1 MLKQLRQYRFF
12 ETLKHTSWY
21 FLGNVLITLLGLA
34 STRIYTTYMSTAD
47 YGIAEIYMGLIKV
60 LPVVL
65 TLNLY
70 GAMGRYYFEGKED
83 WRAFFGNTLLYS
95 GSIFLISGG
104 LYLLAGPVIA
114 PWINVPVAV
123 WNWALPAAA
132 AVVVLSI
139 FNQLFVARR
148 ESRKV
153 MTGQFLMSLGRFL
166 GAWILLAWLPL
177 AWEARVVGDALAA
190 LVIALGLFWTLK
202 PFLQFSKDKTHLQ
215 YAKAFSVPLIPYQ
228 LSSFI
233 LTYFDQLMINALL
246 GNAANGLYTFA
257 YKIGFLYSNFDVS
270 MQNAASVDFYKWMN
284 EKNYDAIHDQI
295 KSMLKFQT
303 LAASFLILFGSDLGY
318 LLAGNKSFTEG
329 LSLVPLVV
337 IGYVFFALYSLYGR
351 VLFYNKSTLIVSII
365 TLAAGTINIL
375 LNYWLLPLYGYW
387 VAGWTTLIA
396 YLTLWLLGMWQVAL
410 RKELFQPRLGPQAL
424 FIAYLLVGA
433 AVTYSVQEMAPGWIM
448 ATLLKG
454 VYFAG
459 LAWKLFSSKIMSLI
473 RLRIQ

>member
-1 MLKQLRQYRFF
+1 
-12 ETLKHTSWY
+12 
-21 FLGNVLITLLGLA
+21 
-34 STRIYTTYMSTAD
+34 MSTAD

-60 LPVVL
+60 LPVLL

-95 GSIFLISGG
+95 GILFLITGAV
-104 LYLLAGPVIA
+104 YLLLGPVVA

-148 ESRKV
+148 ESKKV
-153 MTGQFLMSLGRFL
+153 MLGQFLMSLGRFL

-177 AWEARVVGDALAA
+177 AWEARVIGDVLAA
-190 LVIALGLFWTLK
+190 LIVAMGLFWTLR
-202 PFLQFSKDKTHLQ
+202 PFIQFSKDKAHLP
-215 YAKAFSVPLIPYQ
+215 YAREFSVPLIPYQ

-270 MQNAASVDFYKWMN
+270 LQNAASVDFYKWMN

-303 LAASFLILFGSDLGY
+303 LAATFLILFGSDLGY

-337 IGYVFFALYSLYGR
+337 MGYVFFALYSLYGR
-351 VLFYNKSTLIVSII
+351 VLFYNKSTVIVSII
-365 TLAAGTINIL
+365 TLAAGSINIL
-375 LNYWLLPLYGYW
+375 LNYWFLPIYGYW
-387 VAGWTTLIA
+387 IAGWTTLIA
-396 YLTLWLLGMWQVAL
+396 YLVLWILGIWQVAK
-410 RKELFQPRLGPQAL
+410 RKHLFQPRLTPQFL
-424 FIAYLLVGA
+424 LIAYLLAGA
-433 AVTYSVQEMAPGWIM
+433 AVSYSVQEMALGWVP

-454 VYFAG
+454 LYFAG
-459 LAWKLFSSKIMSLI
+459 LGWHLFRNKILALI
-473 RLRIQ
+473 NFRMQ